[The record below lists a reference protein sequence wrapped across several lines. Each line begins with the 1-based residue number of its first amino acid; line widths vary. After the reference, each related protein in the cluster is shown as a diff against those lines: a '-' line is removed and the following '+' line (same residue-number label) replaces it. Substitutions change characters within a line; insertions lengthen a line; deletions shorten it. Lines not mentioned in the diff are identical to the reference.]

1 MTGDV
6 PGALPRP
13 VRCGETGRVQHA
25 ETADPVLAPRTAADA
40 PVTEEQANRTFS
52 TSVLVSAVRCTLAY
66 IVFPWLL
73 PAFGAA
79 GDVGPAIGLVIG
91 PVAIAFN
98 VASIR
103 RFHASDHRW
112 KWQIT
117 ALNSAVIV
125 LLTVL
130 FVMDVRELL

>member
-1 MTGDV
+1 MSEGV
-6 PGALPRP
+6 RRALPRP

-25 ETADPVLAPRTAADA
+25 ETADPVLAPRSPAESSA
-40 PVTEEQANRTFS
+40 TEEQANRTFS

-66 IVFPWLL
+66 VVFPWLL
-73 PAFGAA
+73 PAFGVA

-91 PVAIAFN
+91 PIAIAFN

-117 ALNSAVIV
+117 ALNCAVIV

-130 FVMDVRELL
+130 FVLDVRELV

>member
-1 MTGDV
+1 M
-6 PGALPRP
+6 
-13 VRCGETGRVQHA
+13 QHA
-25 ETADPVLAPRTAADA
+25 ETADAVL
-40 PVTEEQANRTFS
+40 VTRPEGGSAVDQDQATRTFS

-66 IVFPWLL
+66 VVFPWLL
-73 PAFGAA
+73 PAVGAA

-112 KWQIT
+112 KWYIT
-117 ALNSAVIV
+117 ALNCAVIV
-125 LLTVL
+125 LLSIL
-130 FVMDVRELL
+130 FVLDVREVL

>member
-1 MTGDV
+1 M
-6 PGALPRP
+6 
-13 VRCGETGRVQHA
+13 QHA
-25 ETADPVLAPRTAADA
+25 ETADAVLVSPAAEPAVSQD
-40 PVTEEQANRTFS
+40 QANRTFS

-66 IVFPWLL
+66 VVFPWLL
-73 PAFGAA
+73 PAFGLA

-117 ALNSAVIV
+117 ILNCAVIV
-125 LLTVL
+125 LLSVL
-130 FVMDVRELL
+130 FVLDVREIL